1 VEEEFVQYS
10 DCLGIIV
17 EGTNTVEDGRE
28 DNFLDINH
36 NSEANIRQDNSK

>member
-1 VEEEFVQYS
+1 VEEEFAQYS

-17 EGTNTVEDGRE
+17 ESTNTVEDDRE

-36 NSEANIRQDNSK
+36 SPEANIRQDSSK